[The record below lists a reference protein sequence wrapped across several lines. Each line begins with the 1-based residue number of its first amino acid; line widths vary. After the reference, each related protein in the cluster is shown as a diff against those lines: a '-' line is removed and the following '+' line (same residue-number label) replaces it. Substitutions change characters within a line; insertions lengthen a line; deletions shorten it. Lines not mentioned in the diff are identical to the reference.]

1 MLDSLASSQ
10 FSALIRTQLW
20 GWPLALTLHALGTAL
35 VLGFIIII
43 TLRLLGLFELIPYRA
58 LNRLFPIVWG
68 ALALQVVSGL
78 VLWVAKPAQYVAD
91 GAFLLKVLLIV
102 VGAVLTANLSKMVTR
117 DGASW
122 DTNGGVPARGLR
134 FVATTLVV
142 WCVVLVAGR
151 LTGYLGSI

>member
-1 MLDSLASSQ
+1 VLDSLASSQ

-35 VLGFIIII
+35 VVGFIIII
-43 TLRLLGLFELIPYRA
+43 TLRLLGLFKLIPYRS
-58 LNRLFPIVWG
+58 LSRLFPIVWG
-68 ALALQVVSGL
+68 ALALQVITGL
-78 VLWVAKPAQYVAD
+78 VLWVAKPAQYVVD
-91 GAFLLKVLLIV
+91 SAFLLKVLLIV
-102 VGAVLTANLSKMVTR
+102 VGAVLTANLSKMVAR
-117 DGASW
+117 EAASW
-122 DTNGGVPARGLR
+122 DTNGGVPARELG